1 MCFPSLLLLLHL
13 FILLSIATVC
23 VCTVSFQYRWADGVK
38 VKKPVE
44 VSAPEYVDLL
54 LTWVESQLNDEAIFP
69 IQIGGTFP
77 KNFQNVVKTI
87 FKRYFRVYAHIY
99 HSHFP
104 RIARV
109 GAGNYLLCHIMSPL
123 TPNNRM
129 CAYDAYC
136 GCVEAHLNTCFKHF
150 LAFVNEFKLIEAK
163 ELEPLAEVIANMN
176 GRRVSYPPFSPQFQL
191 VVTDI
196 FDIGSCKG

>member
-1 MCFPSLLLLLHL
+1 MSAGPN
-13 FILLSIATVC
+13 
-23 VCTVSFQYRWADGVK
+23 FQYRWADGVK

-77 KNFQNVVKTI
+77 KNFQSVVKTI

-109 GAGNYLLCHIMSPL
+109 GA
-123 TPNNRM
+123 
-129 CAYDAYC
+129 
-136 GCVEAHLNTCFKHF
+136 EAHLNTCFKHF

-176 GRRVSYPPFSPQFQL
+176 GRREAAKAEEKKDGEAPKAGVAGEAPKAAS
-191 VVTDI
+191 
-196 FDIGSCKG
+196 